1 MGKNSLGW
9 HPISTSKPHICG
21 GAEGAGCFGSC
32 GGSCNPPPSSLARFT
47 NSGGLEHM
55 KRGSFVLGIVIV
67 ASSLSMTG
75 CPPRMRIAEINRDP
89 GRYYNREVTV
99 VGRVTRSYGALGQ
112 GVYEIDDGTGRMW
125 VLTEKYGVPGKDAY
139 VGVRGRVYP
148 GLTYEGRTYGMG
160 MRETERRKHPV
171 Q

>member
-1 MGKNSLGW
+1 
-9 HPISTSKPHICG
+9 
-21 GAEGAGCFGSC
+21 
-32 GGSCNPPPSSLARFT
+32 
-47 NSGGLEHM
+47 M
-55 KRGSFVLGIVIV
+55 KRGSIVLGVVIAAV
-67 ASSLSMTG
+67 SLSMTG

-112 GVYEIDDGTGRMW
+112 GVYEIDDGTGRLW

-139 VGVRGRVYP
+139 VGVTGKVYP

-160 MRETERRKHPV
+160 MRETERRKHPN

>member
-1 MGKNSLGW
+1 
-9 HPISTSKPHICG
+9 
-21 GAEGAGCFGSC
+21 
-32 GGSCNPPPSSLARFT
+32 
-47 NSGGLEHM
+47 M
-55 KRGSFVLGIVIV
+55 KRGSIVLGIVIAV
-67 ASSLSMTG
+67 ASLLMTG

-139 VGVRGRVYP
+139 VGVTGKVYP

-160 MRETERRKHPV
+160 MREIGRRKRPN